1 MARRWSRAEEER
13 VVGLV
18 RRCAGVGQL
27 KQVYAHVVASGQS
40 QNDFVATK
48 LVRTFA
54 KLGSLDHARA
64 IADAVRNP
72 NVFVWTALIRGYS
85 LANSSSS
92 WKEALLLYIQMSRRP
107 GIKPLTFT
115 LSSVLKA
122 CLQLL
127 ALDEGARIHAHA
139 FKHGFQLDAR
149 VQTTLIEFYGRC
161 KSLVEARKVFDKILR
176 CGLKDVQAWN
186 TMIAVYA
193 EAGDMSAARCLFE
206 TMPEKN
212 TFTWVEMI
220 GGYAALCQMDSALEI
235 FELALAIGEKSPVVS
250 TAMITGHAKCGDIS
264 AARLVFDEMT
274 KRDVAS
280 WNAMISAYSHAS
292 LHDEALNLFKLML
305 SSTGQ
310 CKVEPNQT
318 TIATIVSACAQSGSR
333 SLANWIQ
340 NYIDHRRAELLNSHT
355 VAALIDLHS
364 KCGDMD
370 RAYDLFRGWKR
381 KDLIC
386 YSSMIAGF
394 GIHGR
399 GKDAIGVF
407 DELKEAG
414 LKPDAICFVSVL
426 NACSHAGMV
435 EEGRRCFQMMKDE
448 YCIAPTVEHYMCVVD
463 LLGRAGCVDE
473 AYRLITDELPPGVRP
488 NAGVWGALLSACRI
502 YSNVEIGEEALRHL
516 MELEPEN
523 TGNYVLLSNIY
534 AKTRRWEG
542 VARVRALMRSRGMKK
557 PPGCSWV
564 EVEGSVR
571 KFLTGEV
578 YDGRLEMVLE
588 LLWWEHKDQAY
599 LPGIGEFNADTGK

>member
-1 MARRWSRAEEER
+1 M
-13 VVGLV
+13 VGLV
-18 RRCAGVGQL
+18 RRCASVRQL
-27 KQVYAHVVASGQS
+27 KQVHAHVVASGQS
-40 QNDFVATK
+40 QNDFVTTK

-54 KLGSLDHARA
+54 ELGSLDHARA
-64 IADAVRNP
+64 IADAGRNP

-85 LANSSSS
+85 LSNSSSS
-92 WKEALLLYIQMSRRP
+92 WKEALLSYTQMSRRP

-127 ALDEGARIHAHA
+127 ALDEGTQIHAHA
-139 FKHGFQLDAR
+139 FKHGFQLDNR
-149 VQTTLIEFYGRC
+149 VQTTLIDFYGRC
-161 KSLVEARKVFDKILR
+161 KCFVEARQLFDKILR
-176 CGLKDVQAWN
+176 CGLMDVHAWN

-193 EAGDMSAARCLFE
+193 KAGDMGAARCLFE

-220 GGYAALCQMDSALEI
+220 GGYAALGQMNSALQM
-235 FELALAIGEKSPVVS
+235 FELASANGEKSPVVN
-250 TAMITGHAKCGDIS
+250 TAMITGYAKCRDIT
-264 AARLVFDEMT
+264 AARSMFDEMT
-274 KRDVAS
+274 KQDVAS
-280 WNAMISAYSHAS
+280 WNAMISAYSHAG
-292 LHDEALNLFKLML
+292 LNDEALNLFKFML
-305 SSTGQ
+305 STTGQ
-310 CKVEPNQT
+310 CKVEPNHA
-318 TIATIVSACAQSGSR
+318 TIATIVSVCALSGSR

-340 NYIDHRRAELLNSHT
+340 NYINHRSAELLNSHT
-355 VAALIDLHS
+355 LAALIDLHS
-364 KCGDMD
+364 KCGDLD
-370 RAYDLFRGWKR
+370 RAYDLFRGWKC

-394 GIHGR
+394 GIHGY

-407 DELKEAG
+407 DELKEVG
-414 LKPDAICFVSVL
+414 LKPDATCFVSVI

-435 EEGRRCFQMMKDE
+435 EEGRRYFQMMKDK

-473 AYRLITDELPPGVRP
+473 AYRLITDEMPPGIRL

-502 YSNVEIGEEALRHL
+502 YSNVQIGEEAMRHL

-523 TGNYVLLSNIY
+523 AGNYVLLSNIY
-534 AKTRRWEG
+534 AKAQRWEG
-542 VARVRALMRSRGMKK
+542 VARVRALMRSRGMRK

-564 EVEGSVR
+564 EVEGSVT

-588 LLWWEHKDQAY
+588 LLRWELKDRAY
-599 LPGIGEFNADTGK
+599 LHGIGEFNESSRT